1 MTQTITEQAFQL
13 MDNINILIDEAQ
25 HLDEK
30 TLSKLQKM
38 EVKMNIFIAEFHKHS
53 ALTAQEYTSYLN
65 HDAQSQLTFI
75 LGYSELFRSV
85 AGHTLSILAQ
95 TSLNYICLAT
105 RQLSET
111 LRQERDMM
119 LAQRDKLTNS

>member
-1 MTQTITEQAFQL
+1 MTQTIAEQAFKL
-13 MDNINILIDEAQ
+13 MDNIAILIDEAQ

-38 EVKMNIFIAEFHKHS
+38 ETKMTVFITEFHKHS

-75 LGYSELFRSV
+75 LGYSELFRAV
-85 AGHTLSILAQ
+85 NGHTLSIIAQ
-95 TSLNYICLAT
+95 SSLNYICEAT
-105 RQLSET
+105 RRLSDT

-119 LAQRDKLTNS
+119 VAQRDKLTNP